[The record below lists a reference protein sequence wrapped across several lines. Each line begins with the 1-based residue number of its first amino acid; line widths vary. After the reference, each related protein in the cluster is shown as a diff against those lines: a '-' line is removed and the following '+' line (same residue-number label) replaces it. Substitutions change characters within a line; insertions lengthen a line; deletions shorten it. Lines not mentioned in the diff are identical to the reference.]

1 MFIQGPKN
9 SPINDLLGTQ
19 VLGSE
24 GYQKNSK
31 EHNRDTRLTCH
42 QQGDKYKI
50 QDVKN

>member
-1 MFIQGPKN
+1 MYWLYSRKKLHTIFIQGPKN

-42 QQGDKYKI
+42 
-50 QDVKN
+50 